1 MPPTYFASPALF
13 RAWLEDH
20 HATAAELVVGFYKR
34 GTNRP
39 SMTWPESVSEALCF
53 GWIDGVRHNVDARRY
68 TIRFTPRRK
77 GSIWSAKN
85 ITTAEQLIRD
95 GRMMPAGA
103 AAFAARDEKRSRVY
117 SFEREKAAELS
128 PADAARFQT
137 NTRAWTYFQE
147 QPPWYRRTSYH
158 WVISAK
164 RDETREKR
172 LATLIADSAAKRWIK
187 GLQRAPKKTP

>member
-1 MPPTYFASPALF
+1 VPPKYFASPALF
-13 RAWLEDH
+13 RAWLAEH
-20 HATAAELVVGFYKR
+20 HADKDELVVGFYKR
-34 GTNRP
+34 GSDRI
-39 SMTWPESVSEALCF
+39 SMTWPESVVEALCF

-85 ITTAEQLIRD
+85 IATAEELVAN
-95 GRMMPAGA
+95 GKMMPAGA

-117 SFEREKAAELS
+117 SFERAQAAELS
-128 PADAARFQT
+128 AADAARFEA
-137 NTRAWTYFQE
+137 NARAWTYFQE
-147 QPPWYRRTSYH
+147 QPAWYRRTTYH

-187 GLQRAPKKTP
+187 GLQRPAKK

>member
-1 MPPTYFASPALF
+1 VPPKYFASPALF
-13 RAWLEDH
+13 RAWLAEH
-20 HATAAELVVGFYKR
+20 HADKDELVVGFYKR
-34 GTNRP
+34 GSDRP
-39 SMTWPESVSEALCF
+39 SMTWPESVTEALCF
-53 GWIDGVRHNVDARRY
+53 GWIDGVRHNVDAKRY

-85 ITTAEQLIRD
+85 ITFAEALVAN
-95 GRMMPAGA
+95 GKMMPAGA

-128 PADAARFQT
+128 ATDAARCQA
-137 NTRAWTYFQE
+137 NARAWTYFQE
-147 QPPWYRRTSYH
+147 QPPWYRRTTYH

-172 LATLIADSAAKRWIK
+172 LAILIADSAAHRWIK
-187 GLQRAPKKTP
+187 SLQRPAKK